1 MNVTQDS
8 IYISARNATFAT
20 YERERDLS
28 LKRKERNEYKE
39 GEFERV
45 RDAQRA
51 DYAAAMGRAYAEFQ
65 ADGIVMVHLV
75 LDKKNSSLLDEP
87 AIFTRGF
94 MVARD
99 GDEVLAGTRKRISE
113 VIQNANGSLQKDVE
127 TAVKNYLYNET
138 HRQPTVFVTVSR
150 V

>member
-1 MNVTQDS
+1 MLQRYRWKAKS
-8 IYISARNATFAT
+8 EGKLISARNATFAT

-65 ADGIVMVHLV
+65 AR
-75 LDKKNSSLLDEP
+75 E
-87 AIFTRGF
+87 ARQA
-94 MVARD
+94 VAA
-99 GDEVLAGTRKRISE
+99 L
-113 VIQNANGSLQKDVE
+113 
-127 TAVKNYLYNET
+127 
-138 HRQPTVFVTVSR
+138 PTLT
-150 V
+150 